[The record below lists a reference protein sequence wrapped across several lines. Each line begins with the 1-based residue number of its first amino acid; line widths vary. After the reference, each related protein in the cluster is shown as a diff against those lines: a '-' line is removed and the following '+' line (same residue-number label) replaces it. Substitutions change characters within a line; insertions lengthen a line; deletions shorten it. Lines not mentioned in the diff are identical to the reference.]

1 MYNAQNRW
9 YCRERERERESNT
22 YLLKIGFVFVQ
33 KIYIKFRNFKDG
45 LCLKLVCP
53 FCVQEKVMN
62 TS

>member
-1 MYNAQNRW
+1 MKKCAIRKTVDTVK
-9 YCRERERERESNT
+9 RKNT

-53 FCVQEKVMN
+53 FCVQKKVMN